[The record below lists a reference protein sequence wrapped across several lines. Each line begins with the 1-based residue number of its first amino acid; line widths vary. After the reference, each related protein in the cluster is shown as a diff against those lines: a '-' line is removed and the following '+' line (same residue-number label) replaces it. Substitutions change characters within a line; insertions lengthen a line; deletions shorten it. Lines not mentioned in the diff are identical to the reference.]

1 MRVAINMHAWG
12 PLLIVPYNYDRRT
25 NNLKLR
31 KNDPKAF
38 DFMHSIKQESQIESS
53 YQFGNGVSTIGYTAN
68 GEASDWMLHELG
80 IYAMSPEL
88 GTNNSRS
95 SEYFFIR
102 SKKALK
108 ETLDL
113 NYPWI
118 QFTI

>member
-1 MRVAINMHAWG
+1 MHAWG
-12 PLLIVPYNYDRRT
+12 PLLIVPYNYDRKT

-31 KNDPKAF
+31 SKNPKAYEF
-38 DFMHSIKQESQIESS
+38 LYTIKQESQIESS
-53 YQFGNGVSTIGYTAN
+53 YQFGNGISTIGYTAN

-88 GTNNSRS
+88 GTNKSPMSRL
-95 SEYFFIR
+95 SEYFFIK
-102 SKKALK
+102 SKEALK